1 MADPL
6 TPQQMAQ
13 IHAAAFTQS
22 RPWSQAEFTA
32 LLDSPLV
39 LACGDARAFAL
50 VRLVADEAELLTLAT
65 HPAHQRQ
72 GLGRAVMQAW
82 QSQAKLRGATESFL
96 EVAADNAPAL
106 SLYESEGFAVC
117 GRRRGYYPRRNGT
130 SVDAI
135 VMQRGLR

>member
-6 TPQQMAQ
+6 TSQQMAQ

-22 RPWSQAEFTA
+22 RPWSQTEFTA

-50 VRLVADEAELLTLAT
+50 VRLVAGEAELLTLAT

-106 SLYESEGFAVC
+106 LLYESEGFAAC
-117 GRRRGYYPRRNGT
+117 GRRRGYYPRANGA